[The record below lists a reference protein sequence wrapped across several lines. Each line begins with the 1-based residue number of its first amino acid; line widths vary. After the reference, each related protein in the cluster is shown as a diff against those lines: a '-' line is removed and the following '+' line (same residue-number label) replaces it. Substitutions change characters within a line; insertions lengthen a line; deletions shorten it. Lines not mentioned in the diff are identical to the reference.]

1 MKELL
6 ILDNFTTKDLLAF
19 TQNQFVPLALPT
31 SCSSF
36 SFSIM
41 INLLTRALSTT
52 GEELDHYLI
61 HHGYKLKYFGIPS
74 FQLPMVL
81 KGLMRFV
88 KEKRLVF
95 PYQAEYHSF
104 SHLDTLIEN
113 LLKGI
118 PTIIEVSWGNT
129 MTVIR
134 DLFHKGPASAV
145 GHYMV
150 LCAYDPKKEIFT
162 FLDPGNGTLSSYA
175 SSTLQ
180 QIWLDQPNLF
190 IKKGSAVIFIHA

>member
-1 MKELL
+1 MKDAL
-6 ILDNFTTKDLLAF
+6 ILQNLSTNDLL
-19 TQNQFVPLALPT
+19 TYGQNQFVPLALPT
-31 SCSSF
+31 SCASF

-41 INLLTRALSTT
+41 INLLTGANRTT
-52 GEELDHYLI
+52 GYELDQYFI
-61 HHGYKLKYFGIPS
+61 RHGYKSKYFGIPS
-74 FQLPMVL
+74 FQLPMVI

-88 KEKRLVF
+88 KEKQLAF
-95 PYQAEYHSF
+95 PYRIEYHSY

-118 PTIIEVSWGNT
+118 PTVIEVSWGKT
-129 MTVIR
+129 VAVIR

-150 LCAYDPKKEIFT
+150 LCAYDPGKEFFT

-180 QIWLDQPNLF
+180 QIWLDQANLF
-190 IKKGSAVIFIHA
+190 IRKGSALIFVRD